1 MVNPAYRYFVNE
13 VEVYPLN
20 GDKQVF
26 KYERQSP
33 ASVVFDLNL
42 DSEFVFKSNGTFDF
56 KAQETSGL
64 CDYLEFAVYQRCSP
78 NDYAVMW
85 EGLFA
90 VSEGKFD
97 NDRCLF
103 SVKPT
108 KKEFILDDLL
118 VNILDVPERVK
129 GSSVTGVVTGLS
141 TAQRIYPNC
150 RWFEDVVLYVAQ
162 RSNQNITGLIS
173 NFFQINPDGAFPLA
187 GVTNYWDKL
196 AFSSLSDIQEPVPS
210 NEAAIETITFR
221 QLMEDLLALFDVHW
235 FIDDNFKLRVEHSTY
250 FDGVPG
256 LDLTTAVFEK
266 YVRGSNKY
274 SYDLDK
280 IPKQEIWQIQ
290 DHKDRVVV
298 TYGGLANLSK
308 NKNARTY
315 NTEVIRTDFAYI
327 RYQGGNSSDDG
338 LFLFATDGGSGSG
351 GTEIRMLEAASQG
364 QNIRLTPYVL
374 MSNLHTYGRPSLYGL
389 IQSLNRFP
397 ENNTSGGITLN
408 SVLPLLKQEPISVPV
423 CCTALESQNQIIT
436 PLGNGYLDK
445 ADYSGKSG
453 MLKLELKYKINNCS
467 DFQPSDLGGMQLWL
481 KYGEGITASSQRV
494 SQWDDASGNGRH
506 ATQTGG
512 TDQKPKWAGAG
523 HSVFF
528 LEDASNPS
536 PTEFMHLVTPSFQ
549 LFPSKRGTIILLL
562 NNEGIP
568 YVGGST
574 PAGPLGVISVLSTL
588 DGSPT
593 NVWDLALDAS
603 HRYISNWASSLYPT
617 NGVNTYNN
625 WGPTGLYVIRR
636 GSDDKFT
643 CRFNSIEC
651 INNPMIIPNQQQVS
665 KPLIIGYN
673 TNWTELGGGFFE
685 LSELMIFDR
694 ELSITEIEE
703 IELYLVKKGIYS
715 QTYPIP
721 DY

>member
-1 MVNPAYRYFVNE
+1 MGNPAYRYYINGTE
-13 VEVYPLN
+13 VFPLN

-26 KYERQSP
+26 KYDRQSP

-42 DSEFVFKSNGTFDF
+42 DSEFVFQSNGSFDF
-56 KAQETSGL
+56 KAQEAASL
-64 CDYLEFAVYQRCSP
+64 CDKITFVVHQRCAP
-78 NDYAVMW
+78 NNYAVMW

-90 VSEGKFD
+90 VSEGKF
-97 NDRCLF
+97 NDDKCLY
-103 SVKPT
+103 SIKPN

-118 VNILDVPERVK
+118 VNVLDVPERVK

-141 TAQRIYPNC
+141 SGARTYPNC
-150 RWFEDVVLYVAQ
+150 RWFDDVVLYVAQ
-162 RSNQNITGLIS
+162 RSNPNITGLIS

-187 GVTNYWDKL
+187 GVTSYWEDM
-196 AFSSLSDIQEPVPS
+196 AFASLSDIQEPVPS
-210 NEAAIETITFR
+210 NEAAIETVTFR
-221 QLMEDLLALFDVHW
+221 QLMEDLHSLFDVHW
-235 FIDDNFKLRVEHSTY
+235 FIDANLKLRVEHSTY
-250 FDGVPG
+250 FDGAPG
-256 LDLTTAVFEK
+256 LDLTAAVFEK

-308 NKNARTY
+308 NRNARTY
-315 NTEVIRTDFAYI
+315 STEVIRTDFAYI

-338 LFLFATDGGSGSG
+338 LFLFATDGGSISG
-351 GTEIRMLEAASQG
+351 GTQIRMLEATSQG
-364 QNIRLTPYVL
+364 QNIRLTPYEL
-374 MSNLHTYGRPSLYGL
+374 MTNLHTFGRPSLYGI

-397 ENNTSGGITLN
+397 ENNTSGGITLD
-408 SVLPLLKQEPISVPV
+408 SVLPLLKQEAFSVPL
-423 CCTALESQNQIIT
+423 CCTAFDTKDQIIT
-436 PLGNGYLDK
+436 PLGTGYLDK
-445 ADYSGKSG
+445 ADYTGKSG

-467 DFQPSDLGGMQLWL
+467 DFEPIDLGGMQLWL

-494 SQWDDASGNGRH
+494 SQWDDASGNSRH
-506 ATQTGG
+506 AVQAGAS
-512 TDQKPKWAGAG
+512 DQKPKWAGAG

-528 LEDASNPS
+528 QENASNPF

-562 NNEGIP
+562 NNEGVP
-568 YVGGST
+568 YVGGSD
-574 PAGPLGVISVLSTL
+574 PQGPLGVISVLSTL

-593 NVWDLALDAS
+593 NIWDIALEAS
-603 HRYISNWASSLYPT
+603 HKYISNWASSLYPV

-636 GSDDKFT
+636 GADDKLY
-643 CRFNSIEC
+643 CRHNSIEC
-651 INNPMIIPNQQQVS
+651 IDNPMFIPNQQQVS
-665 KPLIIGYN
+665 KPLTIGYSPYF
-673 TNWTELGGGFFE
+673 TALGGGMFE

-694 ELSITEIEE
+694 ELTLTEIEE
-703 IELYLVKKGIYS
+703 IELYLVKKGIYN